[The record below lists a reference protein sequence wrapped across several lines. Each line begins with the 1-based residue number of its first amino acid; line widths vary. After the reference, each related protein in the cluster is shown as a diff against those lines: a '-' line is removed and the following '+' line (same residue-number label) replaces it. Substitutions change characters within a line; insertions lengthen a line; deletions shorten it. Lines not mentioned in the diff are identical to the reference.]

1 MPSGGAERA
10 VLGCFQFQVVG
21 ARRPSLSSYEEGSSS
36 ASAPSTSA
44 SPPTSS
50 ASTSSPAFLDDDD
63 ANAAYLMDD
72 AEPEPDAGRLS
83 TAIAARRFFLASPG
97 RSNSIVDSVEHPP
110 PAAAPAAA
118 SLSRDG
124 DGDSDSSNVRA
135 LRRAATS
142 AFPASSSSA
151 SPSPSAA
158 AATKQAAAFRDGG
171 GGGMMRP
178 VRKVSLCTDAPRAD
192 FFKSMVEMVEAL
204 GLDPRRR
211 DADLARLHDLLLCYI
226 ALNDRD
232 ALRDILA
239 AFSDLMCLLQID
251 GGGGGGKRDHQDA
264 ASTASATAAAAAG
277 GEKRDAD
284 VQQVQ
289 GRAARG

>member
-1 MPSGGAERA
+1 MPRGGAERA

-21 ARRPSLSSYEEGSSS
+21 RRPSLSSYEEGS
-36 ASAPSTSA
+36 ASAPSTSAGTA

-63 ANAAYLMDD
+63 ADALYLLDD
-72 AEPEPDAGRLS
+72 AAEPEPDAGRLS

-110 PAAAPAAA
+110 APAA
-118 SLSRDG
+118 SLSNDDG
-124 DGDSDSSNVRA
+124 DSNVRA

-142 AFPASSSSA
+142 AFPASASAATASSS
-151 SPSPSAA
+151 SPPSSSSAA
-158 AATKQAAAFRDGG
+158 AATKQAPLFRGG
-171 GGGMMRP
+171 GGDMQQA

-226 ALNDRD
+226 ALNDRG

-239 AFSDLMCLLQID
+239 AFSDLMCLLEID
-251 GGGGGGKRDHQDA
+251 GGGKQDHQDA
-264 ASTASATAAAAAG
+264 AATAATAAAAGG

-284 VQQVQ
+284 VQ

>member
-1 MPSGGAERA
+1 MPRGGAERA
-10 VLGCFQFQVVG
+10 VLGCFQFQVAG
-21 ARRPSLSSYEEGSSS
+21 RRPSLSSYEEGSSS

-63 ANAAYLMDD
+63 ADAAYLMDD

-83 TAIAARRFFLASPG
+83 TAIASRRFFLASPG

-110 PAAAPAAA
+110 PAAPAVA

-151 SPSPSAA
+151 SPSPSS
-158 AATKQAAAFRDGG
+158 ATKQAAAFRDGG
-171 GGGMMRP
+171 GEMMRP

>member
-1 MPSGGAERA
+1 MPRGGAERA

-21 ARRPSLSSYEEGSSS
+21 RRPSLSSYEEGS

-44 SPPTSS
+44 GTASPPTSS
-50 ASTSSPAFLDDDD
+50 GSTSSPAFLDDDD
-63 ANAAYLMDD
+63 ADALYLLDD
-72 AEPEPDAGRLS
+72 AAEPEPDAGRLS

-110 PAAAPAAA
+110 APAA
-118 SLSRDG
+118 SLSNDDG
-124 DGDSDSSNVRA
+124 DSNVRA

-142 AFPASSSSA
+142 AFPASAAASSSSSSA
-151 SPSPSAA
+151 AA
-158 AATKQAAAFRDGG
+158 KQPAFRGG
-171 GGGMMRP
+171 GGDMVQP

-226 ALNDRD
+226 ALNDRG

-239 AFSDLMCLLQID
+239 AFSDLMCLLEID
-251 GGGGGGKRDHQDA
+251 GGGKQDHQDA
-264 ASTASATAAAAAG
+264 AAGG
-277 GEKRDAD
+277 GEKRDAE
-284 VQQVQ
+284 VQ

>member
-1 MPSGGAERA
+1 MPRGGGATM
-10 VLGCFQFQVVG
+10 LGCFQVV
-21 ARRPSLSSYEEGSSS
+21 ASRRPSLSYEEGS
-36 ASAPSTSA
+36 ASAPSTTSAGTA

-63 ANAAYLMDD
+63 EAAPYLDD
-72 AEPEPDAGRLS
+72 ANEPDQPDAGRLS
-83 TAIAARRFFLASPG
+83 NAIAARRFFLASPG
-97 RSNSIVDSVEHPP
+97 RSNSIVDSAEHRPSS
-110 PAAAPAAA
+110 A
-118 SLSRDG
+118 SILSRDAG
-124 DGDSDSSNVRA
+124 DDSNVRA

-142 AFPASSSSA
+142 AFPSSSSSAAATASSSS
-151 SPSPSAA
+151 SPSAA
-158 AATKQAAAFRDGG
+158 AATKEAAFRATGG
-171 GGGMMRP
+171 GGGMQQA
-178 VRKVSLCTDAPRAD
+178 VRKVSLSTEAPRAD
-192 FFKSMVEMVEAL
+192 FFKSMLEMVDAL

-239 AFSDLMCLLQID
+239 AFSDLMCLLDLD
-251 GGGGGGKRDHQDA
+251 GGGKEDA
-264 ASTASATAAAAAG
+264 AASTAAAAAGAGG

-284 VQQVQ
+284 VK